1 MRKVVITGLGTLASV
16 GHGIDEFWTS
26 LKSGKSGI
34 TGVTR
39 FDCSDIASKV
49 ASEITKFNPE
59 DFMDPKEV
67 RRNDRYAQMALAATH
82 YALADANLSR
92 DEIVPDRTG
101 VLVGSGI
108 GGMETI
114 EKQMT
119 TLIERG
125 PRRVSPFMIPSLIAN
140 IAGGIIAIDLGA
152 QGPNFSIVSACASG
166 SHAIGEAFEMI
177 RRGAADM
184 IFAGGSEAA
193 VTRIGFAGF
202 SSMKAMST
210 NFNDDPSR
218 ASRPFDAQR
227 DGFVMGE
234 GAGVLVLETKENAEK
249 RGARIYAEIVGYSAT
264 CDAFHV
270 TTPDVESK
278 ALTQCMN
285 QALAVAQVEAS
296 SVNYVNAHGTSTP
309 YNDRSE
315 TVALKNVFGE
325 YAKNGLQVSSTKS
338 MTGHLLGAA
347 GAIEAAAAC
356 KAIEENVI
364 PPTINYE
371 EPDPDCDLDYVPN
384 EARDSD
390 VSVAMSNNSGF
401 GGHNASLVFKMI

>member
-1 MRKVVITGLGTLASV
+1 MKQVVITGMGALTSV
-16 GHGIDEFWTS
+16 GNGIEDFWS
-26 LKSGKSGI
+26 GLKSGKSGI
-34 TGVTR
+34 TAVSR
-39 FDCSDIASKV
+39 FDDEGIASKV
-49 ASEITKFNPE
+49 ASEINDFNPE
-59 DFMDPKEV
+59 DFMDPKEA
-67 RRNDRYAQMALAATH
+67 RRNDRYAQLALAATH
-82 YALADANLSR
+82 YALVDSGLSR
-92 DEIVPDRTG
+92 DELVPDRTG
-101 VLVGSGI
+101 VIVGSGI

-152 QGPNFSIVSACASG
+152 TGPNFSTVSACASG

-177 RRGAADM
+177 RRGVADV

-218 ASRPFDAQR
+218 ASRPFDQNR

-234 GAGVLVLETKENAEK
+234 GAGVLVMETMENAQK
-249 RGARIYAEIVGYSAT
+249 RGASIYAEVIGYSAT

-270 TTPDVESK
+270 TTPDGESK
-278 ALTQCMN
+278 ALTRCMKLALE
-285 QALAVAQVEAS
+285 QASVPVQQVD
-296 SVNYVNAHGTSTP
+296 YVNAHGTSTP

-315 TVALKNVFGE
+315 TTALKNVFGD
-325 YAKNGLQVSSTKS
+325 YAKSGLMVSSTKS

-347 GAIEAAAAC
+347 GAIEAAAVC
-356 KAIEENVI
+356 KAIQENVI

-384 EARDSD
+384 ESRDAE
-390 VSVAMSNNSGF
+390 VKLAMSNNSGF
-401 GGHNASLVFKMI
+401 GGHNASLVFRKL

>member
-1 MRKVVITGLGTLASV
+1 MNQVVTTGV
-16 GHGIDEFWTS
+16 GVVSSIGNGIDDFWNS
-26 LKSGKSGI
+26 LKDGKSGI
-34 TGVTR
+34 TAVTR
-39 FDCSDIASKV
+39 FEAGDIASQV
-49 ASEITKFNPE
+49 ASEVTDFNPE

-67 RRNDRYAQMALAATH
+67 RRNDRYTHLALAASRH
-82 YALADANLSR
+82 ALADANLSR
-92 DEIVPDRTG
+92 DNLVPERTG

-140 IAGGIIAIDLGA
+140 IAGGVIAIDLGA
-152 QGPNFSIVSACASG
+152 QGPNFSVVSACASG
-166 SHAIGEAFEMI
+166 SHAIGEAFHMMQ
-177 RRGAADM
+177 RGLADV

-210 NFNDDPSR
+210 KFNHEPSR
-218 ASRPFDAQR
+218 ASRPFDADR

-234 GAGVLVLETKENAEK
+234 GAGVLVMETKEHAEK
-249 RGARIYAEIVGYSAT
+249 RGARIYAEVVGYSAT

-270 TTPDVESK
+270 TTPDTESK
-278 ALTQCMN
+278 ALTKCMN
-285 QALAVAQVEAS
+285 QALDEAKIPKEQVA
-296 SVNYVNAHGTSTP
+296 YVNAHGTSTP

-315 TVALKNVFGE
+315 TVALKNVFGD
-325 YAKNGLQVSSTKS
+325 YAKNGLCVSSTKS

-347 GAIEAAAAC
+347 GAIEAAAVC
-356 KAIEENVI
+356 KAIEDNIV
-364 PPTINYE
+364 PPTINLDT
-371 EPDPDCDLDYVPN
+371 PDPDCDLDYVPN
-384 EARDSD
+384 EARDLE
-390 VSVAMSNNSGF
+390 VNVAMSNNSGF
-401 GGHNASLVFKMI
+401 GGHNASIVFKSV

>member
-1 MRKVVITGLGTLASV
+1 M
-16 GHGIDEFWTS
+16 
-26 LKSGKSGI
+26 
-34 TGVTR
+34 
-39 FDCSDIASKV
+39 
-49 ASEITKFNPE
+49 
-59 DFMDPKEV
+59 
-67 RRNDRYAQMALAATH
+67 
-82 YALADANLSR
+82 
-92 DEIVPDRTG
+92 
-101 VLVGSGI
+101 LVGSGI

-140 IAGGIIAIDLGA
+140 IAGGVIAIDLGA
-152 QGPNFSIVSACASG
+152 QGPNFSVVSACASG

-177 RRGAADM
+177 RRGVADV

-218 ASRPFDAQR
+218 ASRPFDSQR

-234 GAGVLVLETKENAEK
+234 GAGVLVLETKESAEK
-249 RGARIYAEIVGYSAT
+249 RGARIYAEIAGYSAT

-270 TTPDVESK
+270 TTPDGESK

-285 QALAVAQVEAS
+285 QALAVAETEPS

-309 YNDRSE
+309 YNDKSE
-315 TVALKNVFGE
+315 TIALKNVFGDH
-325 YAKNGLQVSSTKS
+325 AKNGLQVSSTKS

-347 GAIEAAAAC
+347 GAIEAAAVC
-356 KAIEENVI
+356 KAIDENVI

-371 EPDPDCDLDYVPN
+371 NPDPDCDLDYVPN
-384 EARDSD
+384 EARESE
-390 VSVAMSNNSGF
+390 VTVAMSNNSGF
-401 GGHNASLVFKMI
+401 GGHNASLIFRKI

>member
-1 MRKVVITGLGTLASV
+1 MNEVVISGLGVLTSV
-16 GHGIDEFWTS
+16 GSGIENFWDG
-26 LKSGKSGI
+26 LKNGKSGI
-34 TGVTR
+34 SAISR
-39 FDCSDIASKV
+39 FDASDIASNV
-49 ASEITKFNPE
+49 ASEINDFDPE
-59 DFMDPKEV
+59 EFMDPKEA
-67 RRNDRYAQMALAATH
+67 RRNDRYAQLALAATH
-82 YALADANLSR
+82 LALEDSGLAREDL
-92 DEIVPDRTG
+92 VPHRTG
-101 VLVGSGI
+101 VIVGSGI

-114 EKQMT
+114 ERQMT

-152 QGPNFSIVSACASG
+152 TGPNFAPVSACASG

-177 RRGAADM
+177 RRGVADI

-210 NFNDDPSR
+210 NFNHDPSR
-218 ASRPFDAQR
+218 ASRPFDKNR

-234 GAGVLVLETKENAEK
+234 GSGVLVLETKEGALK
-249 RGARIYAEIVGYSAT
+249 RGARIYAQIIGYSAT

-270 TTPDVESK
+270 TTPDGESK
-278 ALTQCMN
+278 ALTRCMN
-285 QALAVAQVEAS
+285 LALEQAKVTPDRI
-296 SVNYVNAHGTSTP
+296 NYVNAHGTSTP

-315 TVALKNVFGE
+315 TTALKNVFSD
-325 YAKNGLQVSSTKS
+325 YAKSGLMVSSTKS

-347 GAIEAAAAC
+347 GAIEAAAVC
-356 KAIEENVI
+356 KSIEENVM

-371 EPDPDCDLDYVPN
+371 EPDPDCDLDYIPN
-384 EARDSD
+384 ESRNEL
-390 VSVAMSNNSGF
+390 VNVAMSNNSGF
-401 GGHNASLVFKMI
+401 GGHNASLVFRNV

>member
-1 MRKVVITGLGTLASV
+1 MGTLSSV
-16 GHGIDEFWTS
+16 GNGIENFWS
-26 LKSGKSGI
+26 GLKSGKSGI
-34 TGVTR
+34 TGITR
-39 FDCSDIASKV
+39 FDDEGIASKV
-49 ASEITKFNPE
+49 ASEIKDFTPE
-59 DFMDPKEV
+59 DFMDPKEA
-67 RRNDRYAQMALAATH
+67 RRNDRYAQLALAATH
-82 YALADANLSR
+82 YALADSGLKR
-92 DEIVPDRTG
+92 EQLVPDRTG
-101 VLVGSGI
+101 VIVGSGI

-152 QGPNFSIVSACASG
+152 TGPNFATVSACASG

-177 RRGAADM
+177 RRGVADV

-218 ASRPFDAQR
+218 ASRPFDKNR

-234 GAGVLVLETKENAEK
+234 GAGVLVMETLENAQA
-249 RGARIYAEIVGYSAT
+249 RGARIYAEVIGYSAT

-270 TTPDVESK
+270 TTPDGESK
-278 ALTQCMN
+278 ALTKCMN
-285 QALAVAQVEAS
+285 RALEQAAVPSKEVD
-296 SVNYVNAHGTSTP
+296 YINAHGTSTP

-315 TVALKNVFGE
+315 TTALKNVFGD
-325 YAKNGLQVSSTKS
+325 YAKSGLMVSSTKS

-347 GAIEAAAAC
+347 GAIEAAAVC
-356 KAIEENVI
+356 KVIDENVV

-371 EPDPDCDLDYVPN
+371 EPDPDCDLDYIPN
-384 EARDSD
+384 ESRDAE
-390 VSVAMSNNSGF
+390 VNVAMSNNSGF
-401 GGHNASLVFKMI
+401 GGHNASLVFRKL